1 MNTFTLQ
8 KYSSPEFAIDIDFFP
23 GSQLTGDQH
32 KYSVLIGPNG
42 TGKSR
47 ALADICATFLP
58 IANSGLTRK
67 RVGFSGDG
75 TVSYLIGAGQYV
87 ATKSAMY
94 ASLPVDFSHY
104 PRKIIAATATPFD
117 KFPRPLDFF
126 RSGLQADAY
135 SIYQYSGLKDFRR
148 LGLPALRSPGQA
160 FTEAIVTSTWNGT
173 LQKFNQV
180 LHRLGFDTDVTLEI
194 LCRPKAYDQFVQEM
208 NNDERLSR
216 RLAKHQLSK
225 FGETRLRDVFA
236 LLDRL
241 PSLTAMTSASKYYRM
256 RLSVSELTRIFSNDE
271 LSLLL
276 DLLQL
281 DLISPINVYLH
292 KLGTQF
298 PYNRISSG
306 ELSLLTV
313 FSSIAV
319 NICDGSLV
327 IIDEPEISLHPER
340 QLEYVSLLDETF
352 NFVKGCHFV
361 LASHSPLILA
371 SLPSERSYVTSINR
385 RNPLALGESSD
396 YFLAEA
402 FNVPGPKNRYLLQET
417 YRAMSLASRGD
428 GDALNAVLKRLEPH
442 YLRMSDTDPTKQLLK
457 SLYELKSGQK

>member
-8 KYSSPEFAIDIDFFP
+8 KYSSAEFAIDIDFFP
-23 GSQLTGDQH
+23 GPQGTGDQH
-32 KYSVLIGPNG
+32 KYTVLIGPNG

-58 IANSGLTRK
+58 IATSKMARK
-67 RVGFSGDG
+67 RLGFSDDG
-75 TVSYLIGAGQYV
+75 IVSYLTDTKQNAVAKSTSDAG
-87 ATKSAMY
+87 
-94 ASLPVDFSHY
+94 LPVEVANY
-104 PRKIIAATATPFD
+104 PRRIIAATATPFD
-117 KFPRPLDFF
+117 KFPRPPDFF
-126 RSGLQADAY
+126 RSGFQADAY

-148 LGLPALRSPGQA
+148 LGLATLRSPGQA
-160 FTEAIVTSTWNGT
+160 FTEAILTSAWKGT
-173 LQKFNQV
+173 LEKFNRV
-180 LHRLGFDTDVTLEI
+180 LHRLGFDADVKLEI
-194 LCRPKAYDQFVQEM
+194 LCRPKSYDQFVHEM
-208 NNDERLSR
+208 NNDERFSR
-216 RLAKHQLSK
+216 RLAKHHLSK
-225 FGETRLRDVFA
+225 FGEPRLRKVFE

-241 PSLTAMTSASKYYRM
+241 PSLISTEGATKQYRI
-256 RLSVSELTRIFSNDE
+256 RLYVSELARIFNNDE

-281 DLISPINVYLH
+281 DLISPINVDLH
-292 KLGTQF
+292 KSGQWF

-352 NFVKGCHFV
+352 DFVKGCHFV

-371 SLPSERSYVTSINR
+371 SLPGDRSYVTSINR
-385 RNPLALGESSD
+385 HQPLALGESSD

-402 FNVPGPKNRYLLQET
+402 FKVPGPKNRYLLQET

-428 GDALNAVLKRLEPH
+428 GDALNEVLERLKPH
-442 YLRMSDTDPTKQLLK
+442 YLRMQDIEPTKQLLK